1 MLATAATDGQS
12 CAAASTADPPK
23 ECPTSRCA
31 SRPESVM
38 NSTARTVSATL
49 CENDPS
55 PQSPSESPSPRLS
68 KRSMPMPSLASCL
81 QMRVAAGLSLP
92 SVKPCA
98 NTPHP
103 RTSPSGRSMRPARTG
118 PVVLGNSTR
127 SATVSAD
134 QLRVELRHHPGN
146 PVAPVDRCA
155 ADQLAH
161 QGGVGRVSAQRSHAL
176 LENRFPADQRADV
189 GAPVLQAD
197 GLLTTPIDGR
207 RGHRRLLEQLG
218 DHRDDVVLV
227 NWVVHGGA
235 ALGNLNRDVP
245 QHHLHMEERPS
256 A

>member
-1 MLATAATDGQS
+1 MVTATNVGQS
-12 CAAASTADPPK
+12 WAAASTADPPK
-23 ECPTSRCA
+23 ECPTSRRT
-31 SRPESVM
+31 SRPESFM

-49 CENDPS
+49 WENDPS

-81 QMRVAAGLSLP
+81 QIRLAAGLSLP

-98 NTPHP
+98 KTPHP
-103 RTSPSGRSMRPARTG
+103 RASPSGRSIRPARTG

-134 QLRVELRHHPGN
+134 QLGVELRHHPGN

-161 QGGVGRVSAQRSHAL
+161 QGRVGGVSAQRLDAL
-176 LENRFPADQRADV
+176 LEDRFPSDQRADV

-197 GLLTTPIDGR
+197 GLLTAPVNGWC
-207 RGHRRLLEQLG
+207 GHRGLLEQLG
-218 DHRDDVVLV
+218 HHGDDVVLV
-227 NWVVHGGA
+227 NRV
-235 ALGNLNRDVP
+235 
-245 QHHLHMEERPS
+245 
-256 A
+256 